1 MLYFRIR
8 FLLIGLFLAV
18 GCALFYLMGIW
29 AAIPSFTAALV
40 LIISFFILGTVG
52 PAFTKLKRGK
62 LQEADHLI
70 NLTYFPNLLLRR
82 HRSYY
87 HFVKGMLALQ
97 KKELEI
103 GASNFN
109 SALEL
114 GLRNDNDKSFAS
126 LNLAHIHYVQG
137 NHEQSKKYL
146 IECKKYNFKDLMLS
160 EKIEELEKA
169 LKLH

>member
-8 FLLIGLFLAV
+8 FLLIGLFITV
-18 GCALFYLMGIW
+18 GFALLYLMGIW

-40 LIISFFILGTVG
+40 LIISFFLLGTVG

-62 LQEADHLI
+62 LKEADHLI
-70 NLTYFPNLLLRR
+70 HLTYFPNLLLRR
-82 HRSYY
+82 HKSYY

-97 KKELEI
+97 KKELVDGET
-103 GASNFN
+103 NFKT
-109 SALEL
+109 ALAL

-126 LNLAHIHYVQG
+126 LNLAHINFVQG
-137 NHEQSKKYL
+137 NYDQSKQYL
-146 IECKKYNFKDLMLS
+146 AACKKYEFDDLMLS

-169 LKLH
+169 LKSH

>member
-1 MLYFRIR
+1 MLYLRIR
-8 FLLIGLFLAV
+8 FLLIVLFIAV
-18 GCALFYLMGIW
+18 GFALLYLMGIW

-70 NLTYFPNLLLRR
+70 HLTYFPNLLLRR

-97 KKELEI
+97 KKELES
-103 GASNFN
+103 GEQNFKT
-109 SALEL
+109 ALNL
-114 GLRNDNDKSFAS
+114 GLRNDNDRSFAS
-126 LNLAHIHYVQG
+126 LNLAHIYYVQKKF
-137 NHEQSKKYL
+137 EQSKSYL
-146 IECKKYNFKDLMLS
+146 SACKQYDYDDLMLS
-160 EKIEELEKA
+160 EKVEELEKA
-169 LKLH
+169 LQSH